1 MANSKIK
8 SLSQLKK
15 ITQQIKNRGKQIVFT
30 NGCFDI
36 IHVGHIKYL
45 EKAAKYGDVLIIAV
59 NSDKSVKTIKGKTR
73 PFNKQL
79 ERAYILSAFSFV
91 DYVIIFNEKTP
102 HRLIKSLKPDVL
114 VKGGD
119 WPKSKIIGRSTVKKY
134 GGKVINIPF
143 VKGFSTTKLIQ
154 RIRLIL

>member
-1 MANSKIK
+1 MANPKIK

-15 ITQQIKNRGKQIVFT
+15 ITRHLKNRGRKIVFT

-45 EKAAKYGDVLIIAV
+45 EKAAKCGDVLIIAV
-59 NSDKSVKTIKGKTR
+59 NSDKSVKAIKGKTR

-79 ERAYILSAFSFV
+79 ARAYVLSALSFV
-91 DYVIIFNEKTP
+91 DYIIIFNEKTP
-102 HRLIKSLKPDVL
+102 YRLIKALRPDVL

-119 WPKSKIIGRSTVKKY
+119 WPRNKIIGRGTVEKY

-154 RIRLIL
+154 RIRLLL